1 VIVVKREI
9 LVYHLDALD
18 ARLNGLM
25 KVADLAIDENFAV
38 RGWKI
43 PGNQLDQ
50 GGLAG
55 TIVTHQPHDLAGLD
69 RPADV
74 VDRVDSAKTLRYV
87 TNFQQSHPSTSLSCS
102 SSGCPANM
110 QRRLRSK
117 LASNEN
123 CVNGKMHEKLEKCTK
138 NSASAV
144 FAMMIA
150 DEFGSAAG
158 PG

>member
-1 VIVVKREI
+1 ME
-9 LVYHLDALD
+9 
-18 ARLNGLM
+18 M
-25 KVADLAIDENFAV
+25 ADLAIDENFPL
-38 RGWKI
+38 RWWKI

-55 TIVTHQPHDLAGLD
+55 TIVAHQPHDLAGLD
-69 RPADV
+69 RPTDGV
-74 VDRVDSAKTLRYV
+74 YRVDSAKTLRYV

-123 CVNGKMHEKLEKCTK
+123 CVNRRMHEKIRK
-138 NSASAV
+138 NARN
-144 FAMMIA
+144 I
-150 DEFGSAAG
+150 
-158 PG
+158 